1 MIVTKPKIFLSF
13 LIFPAI
19 SFFAFYV
26 WAQSLTGDPNAGGL
40 GFALIQYAIIYGATI
55 ACNNMSIWAVIATI
69 SSGLV
74 IYGMI
79 KRSVYTFILMN
90 IALFTIFCL
99 PVFLAIT
106 GLTRFCLSFLT

>member
-1 MIVTKPKIFLSF
+1 MNITKPKILVSCLS
-13 LIFPAI
+13 FPAI

-26 WAQSLTGDPNAGGL
+26 WAQSLANDPNAGGL

-55 ACNNMSIWAVIATI
+55 ACNNMSIWGVIATI
-69 SSGLV
+69 SAGLV

-90 IALFTIFCL
+90 IALFIIFCL
-99 PVFLAIT
+99 PIFLAIT

>member
-1 MIVTKPKIFLSF
+1 MIVTKPKILVSLLS
-13 LIFPAI
+13 FPAI

-26 WAQSLTGDPNAGGL
+26 WAQSLTNDPNAGAF

-55 ACNNMSIWAVIATI
+55 ACNSTTIWAIITTI
-69 SSGLV
+69 SGGLV
-74 IYGMI
+74 IYGVM

-90 IALFTIFCL
+90 ISLFVIFCL

-106 GLTRFCLSFLT
+106 GVTRFCLSFLT